1 MNRAVCLG
9 LFLFLFSFMLTTRTT
24 AQAFNFGGVKILETE
39 YFDITQLP
47 SNYEVVVA
55 VIDSEFNLEHD
66 ALVGQVWVNPNEIAD
81 NGIDDDGNGYI
92 DDVSG
97 WDFDDDDNTPH
108 DEGSHGTQV
117 TSLIVGN
124 HEETINVG
132 GLAREVKFIPIKYGS
147 SSDYEYAVRLA
158 ISYGVDVI
166 NMSFRSTTIFQ
177 PSSVEEFESACD
189 LAKEAGI
196 ILIAGAGNDS
206 FSLDTNTIYPASFDS
221 VISIAGHDV
230 NFDQFTDTNYGSNV
244 EFGSYARAV
253 WVPSKWSNSRYMGN
267 SGTSFSSPII
277 AGVAAKLKGYDNS
290 YTQDDFESLLSAHSE
305 PYDGLTLQYG
315 RVKADEL
322 TAVFLEKT
330 IRYIEA
336 VYESGESVILEFHI
350 FTDRSSNEV
359 VSVIQKYYYAN
370 GIRYS
375 VFQEVNI

>member
-1 MNRAVCLG
+1 MNSAVCLG
-9 LFLFLFSFMLTTRTT
+9 LFLYLFSFILTTHTT
-24 AQAFNFGGVKILETE
+24 AQEYNFGGVKILETE

-47 SNYEVVVA
+47 SHHEVVVA

-92 DDVSG
+92 DDISG
-97 WDFDDDDNTPH
+97 WDFDDNDNTPH

-124 HEETINVG
+124 HEEPLNLG
-132 GLAREVKFIPIKYGS
+132 GLAREAKFIPIRYGS
-147 SSDYEYAVRLA
+147 SRDYEDAVRLA

-166 NMSFRSTTIFQ
+166 NMSFRSPAIYGIRG
-177 PSSVEEFESACD
+177 EEGFESACD

-206 FSLDTNTIYPASFDS
+206 FSLDTHTIYPASFDS
-221 VISIAGHDV
+221 VISVAGHDV
-230 NFDQFTDTNYGSNV
+230 NFDRYTKTNYGSNV
-244 EFGSYARAV
+244 EFGSYATAV
-253 WVPSKWSNSRYMGN
+253 WVPSQWSNSGYLGA
-267 SGTSFSSPII
+267 SGTSFASPII

-322 TAVFLEKT
+322 SSVFLEKT

-336 VYESGESVILEFHI
+336 VYESGESVLLEFHI

-359 VSVIQKYYYAN
+359 VSIILKYYYTN

-375 VFQEVNI
+375 VFQEVSI